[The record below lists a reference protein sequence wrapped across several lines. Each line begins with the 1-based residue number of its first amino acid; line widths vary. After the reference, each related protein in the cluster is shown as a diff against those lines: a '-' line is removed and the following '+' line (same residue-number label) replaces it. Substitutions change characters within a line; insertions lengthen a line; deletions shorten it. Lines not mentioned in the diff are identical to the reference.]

1 MVCGRARPHP
11 PRRAR
16 SSPSHGT
23 ASACAQGH
31 PSALASL
38 PATQPGQQS
47 TRPGARP
54 PGGPGE
60 YRTVLSSALLPV
72 GTAPGCAPLSRAAL
86 HTGARRMAPAGHRPP
101 APPRH
106 TLTSAAASSCWGL
119 ARPWPAALSPR
130 PCPPLVGRWEPG
142 VALPEFTC
150 HCCTIRNVRKVCPW
164 PPSLGS
170 LPCPGRQGQNPVKV
184 EARPGSLQGCR
195 EECPCSLWDSASSD
209 SPPSPLVRGRQ
220 LTSSPPRGPQ
230 VWCCPPTATQPA
242 PTPHLPPRAET
253 GARPQSRPPSWPPTA
268 THSAPAKSKGTGRHC
283 SEVGA
288 EHAPVTVP
296 FSWTPFPF
304 PVSPGTSVYLPK
316 PRPQVRPT

>member
-1 MVCGRARPHP
+1 M
-11 PRRAR
+11 
-16 SSPSHGT
+16 
-23 ASACAQGH
+23 
-31 PSALASL
+31 
-38 PATQPGQQS
+38 
-47 TRPGARP
+47 
-54 PGGPGE
+54 
-60 YRTVLSSALLPV
+60 LSSALLPV

-184 EARPGSLQGCR
+184 DGQARQPPGVPGGVPLQPVGQR
-195 EECPCSLWDSASSD
+195 VLGQ
-209 SPPSPLVRGRQ
+209 PSVPLVRGRQ

-316 PRPQVRPT
+316 PRPQARPT